1 MNLSNVNKNVNNINS
16 IYVRYH
22 ILISF
27 SVFIILTILFLNFGL
42 IDENHKWLDGKEYIE
57 RSKNIDFLN
66 LNFLGIKDGFRP
78 PLFPI
83 LLHFLSFFPLNLTIL
98 YKILNIFFVVFIP
111 SLLIALSKKIN
122 QIEFKKI
129 FSLSAILY
137 YFFIPNF
144 FFIDFVYAE
153 LLTVILL
160 NLQLFIIY
168 KIHLNNDYDLR
179 NFIFLAI
186 LFAVCFYLK
195 ANLILYGLIFFI
207 FINKI
212 FSKFK
217 NLFLFG
223 VLIILLLAPWFFYM
237 YSISGSFKATNSQFT
252 NRLQGMG
259 SDTIGHGLNN
269 LDTLHGK
276 YIFNVYGNNEKVI
289 DYYTLYMRN
298 IDEKYL
304 AYEIYGMDLKLQL
317 EREKY
322 SKISVEKIFDYDPV
336 VQIKYSLLKLPHLFG
351 FSFRGIR
358 DYIISIYSVLS
369 FFLILYFLKKK
380 KYKIIIYV
388 NLLVLLATII
398 QSLIYV
404 PTLRYSIYYF
414 NSSVLLYALLIIEV
428 FKNFQKKNEIK
439 NIN

>member
-1 MNLSNVNKNVNNINS
+1 MNLSNVNKYINIVNNFYI
-16 IYVRYH
+16 RYH

-27 SVFIILTILFLNFGL
+27 SVLIILTLFFLNFGL
-42 IDENHKWLDGKEYIE
+42 IDEKHKWLDGEEYIA
-57 RSKNIDFLN
+57 RSKNINFLS
-66 LNFLGIKDGFRP
+66 LNFLGLRDGFRP

-98 YKILNIFFVVFIP
+98 YKILNITFVVFIP
-111 SLLIALSKKIN
+111 SLLIALSKKIKL
-122 QIEFKKI
+122 IEYKKI

-137 YFFIPNF
+137 YFFLPNF

-153 LLTVILL
+153 LLTVILF

-168 KIHLNNDYDLR
+168 KMYLNENFDLR
-179 NFIFLAI
+179 NFISLAI
-186 LFAVCFYLK
+186 LFVVCFYLK
-195 ANLILYGLIFFI
+195 ANLILYGLIFLI

-217 NLFLFG
+217 NLFIFG

-259 SDTIGHGLNN
+259 MDTIGHGLNN

-276 YIFNVYGNNEKVI
+276 YIFNVYGQNEKVT
-289 DYYTLYMRN
+289 DYYTLYIRN

-304 AYEIYGMDLKLQL
+304 AYEIYGMDLKMQL
-317 EREKY
+317 ERERY
-322 SKISVEKIFDYDPV
+322 SKLAVEKIFNYDPI

-351 FSFRGIR
+351 FSFRGTR
-358 DYIISIYSVLS
+358 DYIISIYSIIT
-369 FFLILYFLKKK
+369 FILILYYLKKK
-380 KYKIIIYV
+380 KYRIIV
-388 NLLVLLATII
+388 SLNLLVLLATII
-398 QSLIYV
+398 QTLIYV

-414 NSSVLLYALLIIEV
+414 NSSLVLYAILMIELYSNLI
-428 FKNFQKKNEIK
+428 KKNDI
-439 NIN
+439 

>member
-1 MNLSNVNKNVNNINS
+1 MNLSNVNNYINIINNFYI
-16 IYVRYH
+16 RYH

-27 SVFIILTILFLNFGL
+27 SVFSILTIFFLYFGL
-42 IDENHKWLDGKEYIE
+42 IDENHKWLDGEEYIA
-57 RSKNIDFLN
+57 RSKNINFLS
-66 LNFLGIKDGFRP
+66 LNFLGLRDGFRP

-98 YKILNIFFVVFIP
+98 YKILNISFVVFIP
-111 SLLIALSKKIN
+111 SILITFSKKIKL
-122 QIEFKKI
+122 IEYKKI

-137 YFFIPNF
+137 YFFLPNF

-153 LLTVILL
+153 LLTVILF

-168 KIHLNNDYDLR
+168 KIYLNENFNFR
-179 NFIFLAI
+179 NFIILAI
-186 LFAVCFYLK
+186 LFVVCFYLK
-195 ANLILYGLIFFI
+195 ANLILYGLIFLI

-217 NLFLFG
+217 NLFIFG

-259 SDTIGHGLNN
+259 MDTIGHGLNN

-276 YIFNVYGNNEKVI
+276 YIFNVYGQNEKVT
-289 DYYTLYMRN
+289 DYYTLYIRN

-304 AYEIYGMDLKLQL
+304 AYEVYGMDLKMQL

-322 SKISVEKIFDYDPV
+322 SKLAVEKIFNYDPI

-351 FSFRGIR
+351 FSFRGTR
-358 DYIISIYSVLS
+358 DYIISIYSIITFL
-369 FFLILYFLKKK
+369 LILYYLKKK
-380 KYKIIIYV
+380 KYRIIV
-388 NLLVLLATII
+388 SLNLLVLLATII
-398 QSLIYV
+398 QTLIYV

-414 NSSVLLYALLIIEV
+414 NSSLVLYAILMIELYSNLI
-428 FKNFQKKNEIK
+428 KKNDI
-439 NIN
+439 

>member
-1 MNLSNVNKNVNNINS
+1 MKLFNKYLSFDTIKN
-16 IYVRYH
+16 IYIKYH
-22 ILISF
+22 LLISLMI
-27 SVFIILTILFLNFGL
+27 FIILTIFLLNLGL
-42 IDENHKWLDGKEYIE
+42 IDEKHKWLDGEEYIF

-83 LLHFLSFFPLNLTIL
+83 LLHFLSVFPFNLTIL

-111 SLLIALSKKIN
+111 SLLITLSKKIN
-122 QIEFKKI
+122 QIEYKNI

-137 YFFIPNF
+137 YFFLPNF

-195 ANLILYGLIFFI
+195 ANLILYGLIFLI

-259 SDTIGHGLNN
+259 LDTIGHGLNN

-289 DYYTLYMRN
+289 DYYTLYMRK

-322 SKISVEKIFDYDPV
+322 SKIAVEKIFSYDPL

-358 DYIISIYSVLS
+358 DYIISIYSIIS
-369 FFLILYFLKKK
+369 FLLILYYLKKK
-380 KYKIIIYV
+380 KYKIIISL
-388 NLLVLLATII
+388 NLLILLSTII
-398 QSLIYV
+398 QTLIYV

-414 NSSVLLYALLIIEV
+414 NSSLVLYAILMIDLYSYLT
-428 FKNFQKKNEIK
+428 KKNDI
-439 NIN
+439 